1 MTLSKNLIRFSIKL
15 NIGIIIFLGIQIAR
29 HHIPSNLDTRSNVD
43 SLISNVTLMSS
54 GIQATARE
62 QTLSSKFMD
71 AHKNQ

>member
-1 MTLSKNLIRFSIKL
+1 MTLSRNLIRFSIKP
-15 NIGIIIFLGIQIAR
+15 NIGIIIFLGIQITR
-29 HHIPSNLDTRSNVD
+29 HHISSNLNTRSNVD
-43 SLISNVTLMSS
+43 SLISNATLMSS